1 MNKIY
6 QMNGYQLH
14 LISSKK
20 FKDITISVRF
30 KGRFTRETVTSR
42 SVLGFLMITG
52 TMKHPTQKDLSR
64 TLEDLYLSLIHI

>member
-14 LISSKK
+14 LSSSKK

-30 KGRFTRETVTSR
+30 LKD
-42 SVLGFLMITG
+42 VLQEKQSQVEVF
-52 TMKHPTQKDLSR
+52 
-64 TLEDLYLSLIHI
+64 

>member
-52 TMKHPTQKDLSR
+52 TIEASNTKG
-64 TLEDLYLSLIHI
+64 LI

>member
-6 QMNGYQLH
+6 QMNVYQLH

-30 KGRFTRETVTSR
+30 KGRFTRETS
-42 SVLGFLMITG
+42 
-52 TMKHPTQKDLSR
+52 
-64 TLEDLYLSLIHI
+64 LEL